1 MDAMKFLSEAKRM
14 CENKGPCST
23 CDAIQFCGQMKK
35 MVKLVEKWAEEHPR
49 KTRQSE
55 FLKQWPA
62 AMLDERGVLSILPCM
77 MAPIQFRTPE
87 DTCATGMVCM
97 EEVLGTG
104 GGMMD
109 RQEVYRQ
116 ARDVFGAQAQF
127 VVALEELSEAQKEI
141 CKFLRGKGDPEHLTE
156 EIADAQIM
164 LEQVKMLCGIDD
176 GAVQEQM
183 DSKIERLRGRIKEA
197 RNG

>member
-1 MDAMKFLSEAKRM
+1 
-14 CENKGPCST
+14 
-23 CDAIQFCGQMKK
+23 
-35 MVKLVEKWAEEHPR
+35 
-49 KTRQSE
+49 
-55 FLKQWPA
+55 
-62 AMLDERGVLSILPCM
+62 
-77 MAPIQFRTPE
+77 
-87 DTCATGMVCM
+87 
-97 EEVLGTG
+97 
-104 GGMMD
+104 MD

-164 LEQVKMLCGIDD
+164 LEQVQMLCGIDD

-183 DSKIERLRGRIKEA
+183 DSKIERLLGRIKEA

>member
-1 MDAMKFLSEAKRM
+1 
-14 CENKGPCST
+14 
-23 CDAIQFCGQMKK
+23 
-35 MVKLVEKWAEEHPR
+35 
-49 KTRQSE
+49 
-55 FLKQWPA
+55 
-62 AMLDERGVLSILPCM
+62 
-77 MAPIQFRTPE
+77 
-87 DTCATGMVCM
+87 
-97 EEVLGTG
+97 
-104 GGMMD
+104 MD

-164 LEQVKMLCGIDD
+164 LEQVQMLCGIDE

-183 DSKIERLRGRIKEA
+183 DSKIERLRGRIEEA
-197 RNG
+197 RNGR

>member
-1 MDAMKFLSEAKRM
+1 
-14 CENKGPCST
+14 
-23 CDAIQFCGQMKK
+23 
-35 MVKLVEKWAEEHPR
+35 
-49 KTRQSE
+49 
-55 FLKQWPA
+55 
-62 AMLDERGVLSILPCM
+62 
-77 MAPIQFRTPE
+77 
-87 DTCATGMVCM
+87 
-97 EEVLGTG
+97 
-104 GGMMD
+104 MD

-127 VVALEELSEAQKEI
+127 VVSLEELSEAQKEI

-156 EIADAQIM
+156 EIADAKIM
-164 LEQVKMLCGIDD
+164 LEQVQMLCGIDD

>member
-1 MDAMKFLSEAKRM
+1 
-14 CENKGPCST
+14 
-23 CDAIQFCGQMKK
+23 
-35 MVKLVEKWAEEHPR
+35 
-49 KTRQSE
+49 
-55 FLKQWPA
+55 
-62 AMLDERGVLSILPCM
+62 
-77 MAPIQFRTPE
+77 
-87 DTCATGMVCM
+87 
-97 EEVLGTG
+97 
-104 GGMMD
+104 MD

-116 ARDVFGAQAQF
+116 ARDVFGAHAQF

-164 LEQVKMLCGIDD
+164 LEQVQMLCGIDD

>member
-1 MDAMKFLSEAKRM
+1 
-14 CENKGPCST
+14 
-23 CDAIQFCGQMKK
+23 
-35 MVKLVEKWAEEHPR
+35 
-49 KTRQSE
+49 
-55 FLKQWPA
+55 
-62 AMLDERGVLSILPCM
+62 
-77 MAPIQFRTPE
+77 
-87 DTCATGMVCM
+87 
-97 EEVLGTG
+97 
-104 GGMMD
+104 MD

-116 ARDVFGAQAQF
+116 ARDVFCAQAQF

-164 LEQVKMLCGIDD
+164 LEQVQMLCGIDD

>member
-1 MDAMKFLSEAKRM
+1 M
-14 CENKGPCST
+14 C
-23 CDAIQFCGQMKK
+23 
-35 MVKLVEKWAEEHPR
+35 
-49 KTRQSE
+49 
-55 FLKQWPA
+55 
-62 AMLDERGVLSILPCM
+62 
-77 MAPIQFRTPE
+77 
-87 DTCATGMVCM
+87 
-97 EEVLGTG
+97 
-104 GGMMD
+104 

-164 LEQVKMLCGIDD
+164 LEQVQMLCGIDE

-183 DSKIERLRGRIKEA
+183 GSKIERLRGRIKEA

>member
-1 MDAMKFLSEAKRM
+1 
-14 CENKGPCST
+14 
-23 CDAIQFCGQMKK
+23 
-35 MVKLVEKWAEEHPR
+35 
-49 KTRQSE
+49 
-55 FLKQWPA
+55 
-62 AMLDERGVLSILPCM
+62 
-77 MAPIQFRTPE
+77 
-87 DTCATGMVCM
+87 
-97 EEVLGTG
+97 
-104 GGMMD
+104 MMD

-164 LEQVKMLCGIDD
+164 LEQVQMLCGIDD

>member
-1 MDAMKFLSEAKRM
+1 
-14 CENKGPCST
+14 
-23 CDAIQFCGQMKK
+23 
-35 MVKLVEKWAEEHPR
+35 
-49 KTRQSE
+49 
-55 FLKQWPA
+55 
-62 AMLDERGVLSILPCM
+62 
-77 MAPIQFRTPE
+77 
-87 DTCATGMVCM
+87 
-97 EEVLGTG
+97 
-104 GGMMD
+104 MD

-164 LEQVKMLCGIDD
+164 LEKVQMLCGIDD

>member
-1 MDAMKFLSEAKRM
+1 
-14 CENKGPCST
+14 
-23 CDAIQFCGQMKK
+23 
-35 MVKLVEKWAEEHPR
+35 
-49 KTRQSE
+49 
-55 FLKQWPA
+55 
-62 AMLDERGVLSILPCM
+62 
-77 MAPIQFRTPE
+77 
-87 DTCATGMVCM
+87 
-97 EEVLGTG
+97 
-104 GGMMD
+104 MMD

-164 LEQVKMLCGIDD
+164 LEQVQMLCGIDD

-183 DSKIERLRGRIKEA
+183 DSKIERLLGRIKEA

>member
-1 MDAMKFLSEAKRM
+1 
-14 CENKGPCST
+14 
-23 CDAIQFCGQMKK
+23 
-35 MVKLVEKWAEEHPR
+35 
-49 KTRQSE
+49 
-55 FLKQWPA
+55 
-62 AMLDERGVLSILPCM
+62 
-77 MAPIQFRTPE
+77 
-87 DTCATGMVCM
+87 
-97 EEVLGTG
+97 
-104 GGMMD
+104 MD

-164 LEQVKMLCGIDD
+164 LEQVQMLCGIDD

-183 DSKIERLRGRIKEA
+183 DSKIESLRGRIKEA

>member
-1 MDAMKFLSEAKRM
+1 
-14 CENKGPCST
+14 
-23 CDAIQFCGQMKK
+23 
-35 MVKLVEKWAEEHPR
+35 
-49 KTRQSE
+49 
-55 FLKQWPA
+55 
-62 AMLDERGVLSILPCM
+62 
-77 MAPIQFRTPE
+77 
-87 DTCATGMVCM
+87 
-97 EEVLGTG
+97 
-104 GGMMD
+104 MD

-116 ARDVFGAQAQF
+116 ALDVFGAEAQL

-164 LEQVKMLCGIDD
+164 LEQVQMLCGIDD

>member
-1 MDAMKFLSEAKRM
+1 
-14 CENKGPCST
+14 
-23 CDAIQFCGQMKK
+23 
-35 MVKLVEKWAEEHPR
+35 
-49 KTRQSE
+49 
-55 FLKQWPA
+55 
-62 AMLDERGVLSILPCM
+62 
-77 MAPIQFRTPE
+77 
-87 DTCATGMVCM
+87 
-97 EEVLGTG
+97 
-104 GGMMD
+104 MD

-127 VVALEELSEAQKEI
+127 VVALEELSEEQKEI

-164 LEQVKMLCGIDD
+164 LEQVQMLCGIDD

>member
-1 MDAMKFLSEAKRM
+1 
-14 CENKGPCST
+14 
-23 CDAIQFCGQMKK
+23 
-35 MVKLVEKWAEEHPR
+35 
-49 KTRQSE
+49 
-55 FLKQWPA
+55 
-62 AMLDERGVLSILPCM
+62 
-77 MAPIQFRTPE
+77 
-87 DTCATGMVCM
+87 
-97 EEVLGTG
+97 
-104 GGMMD
+104 MD
-109 RQEVYRQ
+109 RQKVYQQ
-116 ARDVFGAQAQF
+116 ALDVFGAKAQF

-164 LEQVKMLCGIDD
+164 LEQVQMLCGIDE

>member
-1 MDAMKFLSEAKRM
+1 
-14 CENKGPCST
+14 
-23 CDAIQFCGQMKK
+23 
-35 MVKLVEKWAEEHPR
+35 
-49 KTRQSE
+49 
-55 FLKQWPA
+55 
-62 AMLDERGVLSILPCM
+62 
-77 MAPIQFRTPE
+77 
-87 DTCATGMVCM
+87 
-97 EEVLGTG
+97 
-104 GGMMD
+104 MD

-164 LEQVKMLCGIDD
+164 LEQVQMLCGIDD
-176 GAVQEQM
+176 GAVHEQM

>member
-1 MDAMKFLSEAKRM
+1 
-14 CENKGPCST
+14 
-23 CDAIQFCGQMKK
+23 
-35 MVKLVEKWAEEHPR
+35 
-49 KTRQSE
+49 
-55 FLKQWPA
+55 
-62 AMLDERGVLSILPCM
+62 
-77 MAPIQFRTPE
+77 
-87 DTCATGMVCM
+87 
-97 EEVLGTG
+97 
-104 GGMMD
+104 MD
-109 RQEVYRQ
+109 RQKVYRQ
-116 ARDVFGAQAQF
+116 ALDVFGAKAQF

-164 LEQVKMLCGIDD
+164 LEQVQMLCGIDE